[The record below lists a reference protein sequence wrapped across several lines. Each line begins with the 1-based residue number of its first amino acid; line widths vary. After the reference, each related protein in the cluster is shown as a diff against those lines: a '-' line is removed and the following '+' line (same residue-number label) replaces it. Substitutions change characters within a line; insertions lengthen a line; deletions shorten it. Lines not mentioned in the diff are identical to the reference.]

1 MAKTRVKT
9 KIVSNVTADQFNE
22 ALSAFAVANAKE
34 QSINA
39 KMDEAMTKIREKY
52 ADELADL
59 KELQDTNNEIVKVY
73 CVENQEAL
81 FAKKKSY
88 ETVHGT
94 VGFRTGT
101 PALKTA
107 KGFTW
112 AAVLTLAK
120 KVLPN
125 YIRTKDEV
133 NKEALLA
140 DREKPEIKVAFEEIG
155 VVVEQG
161 ETFFIDLKKE
171 ESALA

>member
-9 KIVSNVTADQFNE
+9 KIVSNVSADQFTE

-59 KELQDTNNEIVKVY
+59 KELQDSNNEIVRVY
-73 CVENQEAL
+73 CLENQEVL

-112 AAVLTLAK
+112 ASVLTLAK

-125 YIRTKDEV
+125 YVRTKDEV

-140 DREKPEIKVAFEEIG
+140 DREKPEIKMAFEEIG

-161 ETFFIDLKKE
+161 ETFFIELKKE
-171 ESALA
+171 ESAVA

>member
-1 MAKTRVKT
+1 MAKTRVSK
-9 KIVSNVTADQFNE
+9 KIVANVTAEQFNE

-34 QSINA
+34 QTINA
-39 KMDEAMTKIREKY
+39 KMDEAITKIRDKY
-52 ADELADL
+52 ADELSEL
-59 KELQDTNNEIVKVY
+59 KDAQELQKEVVQVY
-73 CVENQEAL
+73 CQENQDTL
-81 FAKKKSY
+81 FSKKKSL

-112 AAVLTLAK
+112 ASVLTLAK
-120 KVLPN
+120 RVLPN
-125 YIRTKDEV
+125 YIRSKEEI

-140 DREKPEIKVAFEEIG
+140 DREKPEIKVAFQEIG

-161 ETFFIDLKKE
+161 ESFFIELKKE
-171 ESALA
+171 DNAL